1 MLLGDVENLCPVM
14 QFELSCSNSFK
25 FCRSVMLSG
34 FVVVGIV
41 GETAS
46 NSKSLDELVAVA
58 VEVVAVEVV
67 GVVLESVTEELTVAE
82 SLSCTR
88 GFLIN
93 LSAWER
99 FSEIRR

>member
-46 NSKSLDELVAVA
+46 NSKSRDELVAVA
-58 VEVVAVEVV
+58 VEGVGVEGVGVEGVGVEGV
-67 GVVLESVTEELTVAE
+67 GVVLESETEGLTVAE
-82 SLSCTR
+82 SLSC
-88 GFLIN
+88 
-93 LSAWER
+93 
-99 FSEIRR
+99 

>member
-99 FSEIRR
+99 F

>member
-1 MLLGDVENLCPVM
+1 MAVEGLG
-14 QFELSCSNSFK
+14 
-25 FCRSVMLSG
+25 
-34 FVVVGIV
+34 VVGV
-41 GETAS
+41 G
-46 NSKSLDELVAVA
+46 
-58 VEVVAVEVV
+58 VEVVR
-67 GVVLESVTEELTVAE
+67 VVLESETEEPTVAE